1 MDTKDLAGDD
11 GGDRERVEYVDKRFP
26 DLDVCPPFAFVI
38 ETVHCG
44 DLVNNSVE
52 RFSVNN
58 SVERKGRTSCDV
70 GTLVVAAQ
78 EEKVFR
84 ILDLVAK

>member
-26 DLDVCPPFAFVI
+26 DLDVCPPFAFVV

-52 RFSVNN
+52 G
-58 SVERKGRTSCDV
+58 KGRTSCDV

-84 ILDLVAK
+84 VLDLVAK

>member
-52 RFSVNN
+52 R
-58 SVERKGRTSCDV
+58 KGRTSCDV